1 VPAWAVAPPVPSPH
15 AAGLARGM
23 PPQQGAWAPVVPPP
37 AVAAPAESAKIEVGA
52 TVEVVEAFKSN
63 SKGDRAML
71 KPGQKGTVVKLDEDG
86 DAFIKFNDHKDK
98 EWVVTANFHK
108 LRVVPNYPEEAR
120 ETRSTEK
127 RCNRGVAPQPAVA
140 FSPRGTPQ
148 QLAPPA
154 QVGAAVEVVE
164 TFKSNSKGDRATLEV
179 GQKGTVVKVD
189 EDGDAF
195 IKFDDHKDKEWVVR
209 ANFHKLRF
217 VTDHAE
223 ETREAPDTEK
233 RRTRG
238 VALQPAA
245 ALSPRGPPQ
254 QLMPPVQASPFQ
266 KQMESRV
273 AALQAHAAVMDMH
286 HAMLQAERDRVASMQ
301 QQVIQSKVRLT
312 EDIQALQAEIEKQK
326 AVAPTAEKPGALSF
340 DSQTSTSA
348 GSPSLMD
355 DFESMKEGATITVL
369 EDFKSSSKGAKVQ
382 LTVGQKGVVCRV
394 DSDGDV
400 LVKFRDH
407 PDKEWI
413 TRNNFDKLRVSK
425 APTKVPKA
433 QDPMVTEVSNSG
445 AMCRC

>member
-1 VPAWAVAPPVPSPH
+1 MSHVAPVCFPSPPRDVASGMPPWSAPLILPGGQHVPAWAVAPPVPSPH

-52 TVEVVEAFKSN
+52 TVEVVEA
-63 SKGDRAML
+63 
-71 KPGQKGTVVKLDEDG
+71 
-86 DAFIKFNDHKDK
+86 
-98 EWVVTANFHK
+98 
-108 LRVVPNYPEEAR
+108 
-120 ETRSTEK
+120 
-127 RCNRGVAPQPAVA
+127 
-140 FSPRGTPQ
+140 
-148 QLAPPA
+148 
-154 QVGAAVEVVE
+154 
-164 TFKSNSKGDRATLEV
+164 FKSNSKGDRATLEV

-394 DSDGDV
+394 DGDGDV
-400 LVKFRDH
+400 LVQFRDH

-413 TRNNFDKLRVSK
+413 TRNNFDKLRVSR
-425 APTKVPKA
+425 ARKVPMA
-433 QDPMVTEVSNSG
+433 EGPTVTEVSDSG
-445 AMCRC
+445 VMCRC